1 MFMAQI
7 HFVACLI
14 ILALSAGAGDAD
26 TKSSQIGADS
36 GNFLASTHESKKSV
50 AALFLKALLL
60 LLKYTSAAANGA
72 KYNHAAGECRGLW
85 FARRFGDKQSA

>member
-1 MFMAQI
+1 MRTPKA
-7 HFVACLI
+7 AK
-14 ILALSAGAGDAD
+14 LALTRATSWQAHTRA
-26 TKSSQIGADS
+26 
-36 GNFLASTHESKKSV
+36 KKSV